1 MAMGGRNRARR
12 GRCTSPALEC
22 CQASSRC
29 AQVASAPFTWT
40 AGRDLALPADEL
52 PATFKG
58 RTQLIPDWLILGL
71 QSPGPQPS
79 AAWYTAM
86 MALLRPRLGGGGGG
100 SCDPPA
106 GLEDRFRY
114 RSHGVRA
121 GSARRGAG
129 ECSQARRHSAMSDA
143 LHQRLPSRRRR
154 GTDCLATKR
163 LETPR
168 TRPSCGA
175 ACTRTSF
182 T

>member
-1 MAMGGRNRARR
+1 VTLNQQAREV
-12 GRCTSPALEC
+12 PV
-22 CQASSRC
+22 QAVHVFIPVPSY
-29 AQVASAPFTWT
+29 
-40 AGRDLALPADEL
+40 
-52 PATFKG
+52 
-58 RTQLIPDWLILGL
+58 QLIPDWLILGL
-71 QSPGPQPS
+71 QRVPGTDCTVIQ
-79 AAWYTAM
+79 AM

-143 LHQRLPSRRRR
+143 LHQPLPSRRRR

-182 T
+182 TGRAIEWGQCSPAALKVW

>member
-1 MAMGGRNRARR
+1 
-12 GRCTSPALEC
+12 
-22 CQASSRC
+22 
-29 AQVASAPFTWT
+29 
-40 AGRDLALPADEL
+40 
-52 PATFKG
+52 
-58 RTQLIPDWLILGL
+58 
-71 QSPGPQPS
+71 
-79 AAWYTAM
+79 

-175 ACTRTSF
+175 TKLNFESPHASNAACNVFLLIGDGRKILERWNTHFAQSSSGPAGPSSAPRCDRHVPGAVVRSSAEHPGEPAAPAILCETVQYLEQSAAANR
-182 T
+182 